1 MIFGFR
7 RMRKLCFPLEKYS
20 MLQFNAEKLLF
31 CLVLSLNNAMIKRD
45 IVHKDLV
52 NKMDMYRL
60 TITSS
65 HKRQQRSNEIVFH
78 EKSYYKPCF

>member
-1 MIFGFR
+1 
-7 RMRKLCFPLEKYS
+7 
-20 MLQFNAEKLLF
+20 
-31 CLVLSLNNAMIKRD
+31 MIKRD

-78 EKSYYKPCF
+78 ENHIIKLVVTKNSIKYLISLVVL

>member
-1 MIFGFR
+1 
-7 RMRKLCFPLEKYS
+7 MRTWNGKNVFSGKRKNILCCNFY
-20 MLQFNAEKLLF
+20 NAEKLLF

-78 EKSYYKPCF
+78 EKSYNKPSF

>member
-1 MIFGFR
+1 
-7 RMRKLCFPLEKYS
+7 
-20 MLQFNAEKLLF
+20 
-31 CLVLSLNNAMIKRD
+31 MIKRD

-65 HKRQQRSNEIVFH
+65 HKRQQRSDEIVFH
-78 EKSYYKPCF
+78 EKSYYKPSFLIEMT